1 MTARR
6 SAAFASTAVAIAV
19 VASVAT
25 SGWAETA
32 GPSKQTAS
40 LTATPTTSRATA
52 RERPRGVVED
62 CSTTP
67 GWGRRD
73 EFTSRQNLIV
83 GPLALERAGVMLGYA
98 DHVGGNKLFVY
109 VRGGHRVTIELS
121 RRTRENV
128 GLIFGPYPDN
138 DASLRTAR
146 RVVRFI
152 ACRRGELSE
161 PRFEGGP

>member
-1 MTARR
+1 
-6 SAAFASTAVAIAV
+6 
-19 VASVAT
+19 
-25 SGWAETA
+25 
-32 GPSKQTAS
+32 
-40 LTATPTTSRATA
+40 
-52 RERPRGVVED
+52 
-62 CSTTP
+62 
-67 GWGRRD
+67 
-73 EFTSRQNLIV
+73 
-83 GPLALERAGVMLGYA
+83 MLGYA

-128 GLIFGPYPDN
+128 GLVFGPYPDN

-161 PRFEGGP
+161 PRFDGWPVTSWVGFLLASTPRCVPLLVWVDDEPSPRRAVIRFGVPSCE